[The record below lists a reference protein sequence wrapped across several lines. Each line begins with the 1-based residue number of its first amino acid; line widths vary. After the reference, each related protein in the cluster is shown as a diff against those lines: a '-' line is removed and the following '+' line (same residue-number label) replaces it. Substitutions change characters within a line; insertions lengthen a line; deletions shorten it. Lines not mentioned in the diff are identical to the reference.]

1 MRFIFLLLIL
11 LFPSFSFAASDEE
24 LVTYNAH
31 GVQKQGT
38 KNPYYHKKGFHFESQ
53 DGQFS
58 TNLQWR
64 AQLRFHKGI
73 RSDPRDDGD
82 FSPDAINNFE
92 ARRLRMK
99 IGGHGY
105 DVVKYYF
112 EIDLQPARSITGES
126 HSSAVRVIDWRIDFP
141 LTKWLGFRVGQ
152 WKINYNRERVDSSGR
167 QTFVERSIVNRV
179 FTIDRQVGVLA
190 KGHLNK
196 GTAAD
201 FRYYAGIFLSLIHI

>member
-1 MRFIFLLLIL
+1 MHFIVLLLIL
-11 LFPSFSFAASDEE
+11 LFPTFSFAASDEE

-31 GVQKQGT
+31 GVQKQNT

-73 RSDPRDDGD
+73 RSDPRDDSD

-105 DVVKYYF
+105 GVVKY
-112 EIDLQPARSITGES
+112 
-126 HSSAVRVIDWRIDFP
+126 
-141 LTKWLGFRVGQ
+141 
-152 WKINYNRERVDSSGR
+152 
-167 QTFVERSIVNRV
+167 
-179 FTIDRQVGVLA
+179 
-190 KGHLNK
+190 
-196 GTAAD
+196 
-201 FRYYAGIFLSLIHI
+201 LSLIHI